1 MYSAISALHRCFK
14 VVLLYPQKKTV
25 LTLRDYL
32 CYNRIWYRVRIEQK
46 TPAVIITGVLSGLR
60 NKEACPMRTRG
71 REDTKNVISERVRA
85 LTMTAFLCAFV
96 CVLSPFSIQVGPIPL
111 TLASF
116 AIYIVAAVS
125 PPPMASGALFLY
137 IFLGSLGMPVFS
149 GFEGG
154 VGKLTGP
161 TGGYIVGFFI
171 LALSASSIIG
181 VLGRRKWSFPFA
193 MTVGTILLY
202 AFGTAWYSIY
212 TGIGFAESAA
222 ACVLPFLLPDA
233 VKITAA
239 SVIGISLDSRRA
251 LSRYLRRERRDDR
264 RD

>member
-1 MYSAISALHRCFK
+1 MPDENTRQRRYEKCNFRARKSAYHDGIP
-14 VVLLYPQKKTV
+14 V
-25 LTLRDYL
+25 
-32 CYNRIWYRVRIEQK
+32 RVR
-46 TPAVIITGVLSGLR
+46 LR
-60 NKEACPMRTRG
+60 
-71 REDTKNVISERVRA
+71 
-85 LTMTAFLCAFV
+85 
-96 CVLSPFSIQVGPIPL
+96 
-111 TLASF
+111 
-116 AIYIVAAVS
+116 AVS
-125 PPPMASGALFLY
+125 VQHTGGSDTADACILCHIYSGGG
-137 IFLGSLGMPVFS
+137 GSLGMPVFS

-154 VGKLTGP
+154 IGKLTGP

-193 MTVGTILLY
+193 MTVGTLLLY